1 MKRLSVLL
9 VVGIF
14 VSVATA
20 IYTGFVFW
28 QKANNEADQKKL
40 EKVLSDLNQE
50 VLEFENKQVVQ
61 AVNAKQIVD
70 ALKSDMVK
78 WSTVIKRIRATLPK
92 ADNKPLVEALSYSG
106 SLGGGVSMNFKTVS
120 GSEKPYFDV
129 ASLIKSFDDSNYFTG
144 SFVPSISSGIDE
156 EGNEILSF
164 LMTTKYV
171 ENKKKSEGDLEKAVG
186 EILNESLN
194 N

>member
-1 MKRLSVLL
+1 MKRLSALL
-9 VVGIF
+9 LVGIF
-14 VSVATA
+14 AALITA
-20 IYTGFVFW
+20 IYVGFVFW
-28 QKANNEADQKKL
+28 QKASSEADQKKL

-70 ALKSDMVK
+70 ALKSDMKK
-78 WSTVIKRIRATLPK
+78 WSTIIKRIRATLPK
-92 ADNKPLVEALSYSG
+92 ADNKLLVEALSYSG
-106 SLGGGVSMNFKTVS
+106 SLDGGISMNFKTAS
-120 GSEKPYFDV
+120 GSENPYFDV
-129 ASLIKSFDDSNYFTG
+129 ASLIKSFDDSNYFTE
-144 SFVPSISSGIDE
+144 SFVPSISSGTDE
-156 EGNEILSF
+156 EGWEILSF

-171 ENKKKSEGDLEKAVG
+171 EAKKKSEGDLEKAVG

>member
-1 MKRLSVLL
+1 MKRLSILL
-9 VVGIF
+9 LAGIF
-14 VSVATA
+14 VSLVTA
-20 IYTGFVFW
+20 IYVGFVFW

-70 ALKSDMVK
+70 ALKLDMLK
-78 WSTVIKRIRATLPK
+78 WSTIIKRIRATLPK
-92 ADNKPLVEALSYSG
+92 DDNKPLIEVLSYSG
-106 SLGGGVSMNFKTVS
+106 NLDGGISLNFKTVS

-129 ASLIKSFDDSNYFTG
+129 AGLIKSFDDSNYFAD

-156 EGNEILSF
+156 
-164 LMTTKYV
+164 
-171 ENKKKSEGDLEKAVG
+171 
-186 EILNESLN
+186 
-194 N
+194 

>member
-14 VSVATA
+14 VSVAMA

-28 QKANNEADQKKL
+28 QKVNGEADQKKL

-70 ALKSDMVK
+70 ALKFDMVK

-92 ADNKPLVEALSYSG
+92 KDNEPLIEVLSYSG

-144 SFVPSISSGIDE
+144 SFVPSISSGTDE
-156 EGNEILSF
+156 EGREILSF
-164 LMTTKYV
+164 LMTAKYV

-186 EILNESLN
+186 KILNESLN